1 MKDTKNYDLIR
12 GIEESMEDMM
22 NSDVFYDVT
31 GLFVVQ
37 ELHAV
42 MYGHTREGYD
52 AYKGVTEEDVISAL
66 RSAGKKLEY
75 KLEDED
81 RVAIA
86 EYIEDNYEK
95 KLSNRSTLMLSDFV
109 LYNYL
114 EGDTDTYKMQNT
126 EYPILSD
133 TQRDRRIGKR
143 GVRGNYEVSSVWL
156 ENVASSSV

>member
-1 MKDTKNYDLIR
+1 MRDTKNYELIK
-12 GIEESMEDMM
+12 GIEESMGDML

-42 MYGHTREGYD
+42 IAGHSEGGYVV
-52 AYKGVTEEDVISAL
+52 YKGVTEEDVISAL

-86 EYIEDNYEK
+86 EYIEDNYEM